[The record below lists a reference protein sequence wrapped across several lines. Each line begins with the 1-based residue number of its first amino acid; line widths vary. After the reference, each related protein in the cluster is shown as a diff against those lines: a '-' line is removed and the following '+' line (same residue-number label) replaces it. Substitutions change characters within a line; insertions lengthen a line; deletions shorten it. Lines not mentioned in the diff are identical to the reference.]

1 MSTKALSGNGLTV
14 PAAAGSTAV
23 FNRGREIQPPGRAG
37 GMSAVTDPDRA
48 RADNRSP
55 SALRGKRKQ
64 QQSCRVGKGALFAL
78 CPPFPLRMRGDGHA
92 WARALQ
98 EPMALPTLQDQL
110 KSKFV
115 GSA

>member
-37 GMSAVTDPDRA
+37 GISAVTDPDRA

-64 QQSCRVGKGALFAL
+64 QQSCRVGKGALLAP
-78 CPPFPLRMRGDGHA
+78 CPPFPLRMRMRWGA
-92 WARALQ
+92 RTWAPALR
-98 EPMALPTLQDQL
+98 EPMALPTLQD
-110 KSKFV
+110 
-115 GSA
+115 